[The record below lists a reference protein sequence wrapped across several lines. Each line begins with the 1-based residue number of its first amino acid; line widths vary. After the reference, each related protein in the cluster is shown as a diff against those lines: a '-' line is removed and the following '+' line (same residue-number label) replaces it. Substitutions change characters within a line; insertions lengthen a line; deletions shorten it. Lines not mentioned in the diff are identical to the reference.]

1 MFLRLSKVKM
11 SVLLDRAGLKTV
23 QIKLSGDLV
32 LYKSMAYLEVSSE
45 FQMSPSRQKSLEKEE
60 VWGYRY
66 F

>member
-60 VWGYRY
+60 V
-66 F
+66 